1 MWLSDISVT
10 RPVLASVV
18 SLLLIAFGLVTFD
31 RLPLRQYPDIDPPIV
46 SVETG
51 YPGAAANI
59 VETRVTQVIEERIAG
74 VEGIQFIEST
84 SSDGRSDITIQFRT
98 GRDIEGA
105 TNDVRDRVSGVLDN
119 LPDEATSP
127 EVVKVG
133 ANAET
138 IMWLNLS
145 SDRHS
150 IPELSDYAERYLAD
164 RFSILPGVA
173 RVRIGGGKQ
182 YAMRIWL
189 DRTALA
195 ARGLTAVDVE
205 NALRSENVE
214 LPAGSIESQDR
225 QFTVRVDRTFE
236 VAEDFR
242 NLVLQRGATG
252 YLIRLGDVARVERG
266 SVEDRTFFR
275 GNGIPMVGI
284 GITRQSTANTIEVA
298 QAARTEAER
307 LNENLPDGMEIVRS
321 YDSSV
326 FVSSAINEV
335 YKTLF
340 IAISLVIATIFLFL
354 GSVRAMIIPAVTV
367 PVSITATFILLYVFG
382 FSINLLTLL
391 ALVLAIGLVVDDAIV
406 VLENIH
412 RRIEEYGETP
422 LVAAYKGT
430 REVGF
435 AVVATTAVL
444 IAVFVPIA
452 LLQGDV
458 GRLFS
463 EFALTMASAV
473 VFSSFVAL
481 SLAPML
487 ASKLLRPSGKRAP
500 LVRMVDGVFGI
511 IRFFYRIFLI
521 IVIKL
526 PLLAVGALVA
536 VSISAFWLLD
546 QIPSEYTPTED
557 RSSFFIFVSGPE
569 GATYSFMEE
578 YMDEVERR
586 LMPLVESG
594 EMTRLLVRT
603 PGSFGTT
610 STFNSGFA
618 IVGLAPW
625 GERRPVGEIMGDVRQ
640 RLSGMPGIQAFP
652 IPPRGLGGRS
662 QKPLQFVVGGS
673 SYEELSLWREILLRV
688 IDEDNPGLT
697 EIDWDYNET
706 RPQLRIQIDYD
717 LAAEMGVSV
726 SAIGRTLET
735 MLGQRRV
742 TTYIDDGFEY
752 DVIMAG
758 ERDMQR
764 TPSSLEN
771 IYVRSDRSGELMP
784 LANFISFDEV
794 AASTSLNRYN
804 RVRALTIEADLA
816 PDYSLG
822 EAIDYMEELVRTNL
836 PEHAVIDY
844 KGESLELVTAGGS
857 TMFVFVMGLIV
868 VFLVLAAQFESWVH
882 PFIILLTVP
891 LAMAGGLY
899 GLYLTGNTLNIYSQ
913 IGLVMLVGLA
923 SKNGILIVEFAN
935 QLRGQGKDFD
945 EALIEACLVRLRPIL
960 MTAITTAAGAVP
972 LILAFGAGAESRI
985 VIGVV
990 VFAGVTAATLLT
1002 LFVIPAIYSILAR
1015 RSPVPGSVKA
1025 QLDREA
1031 APIPAPAE

>member
-1 MWLSDISVT
+1 
-10 RPVLASVV
+10 
-18 SLLLIAFGLVTFD
+18 
-31 RLPLRQYPDIDPPIV
+31 
-46 SVETG
+46 
-51 YPGAAANI
+51 
-59 VETRVTQVIEERIAG
+59 
-74 VEGIQFIEST
+74 
-84 SSDGRSDITIQFRT
+84 
-98 GRDIEGA
+98 
-105 TNDVRDRVSGVLDN
+105 
-119 LPDEATSP
+119 
-127 EVVKVG
+127 
-133 ANAET
+133 
-138 IMWLNLS
+138 
-145 SDRHS
+145 
-150 IPELSDYAERYLAD
+150 
-164 RFSILPGVA
+164 
-173 RVRIGGGKQ
+173 
-182 YAMRIWL
+182 
-189 DRTALA
+189 
-195 ARGLTAVDVE
+195 
-205 NALRSENVE
+205 
-214 LPAGSIESQDR
+214 
-225 QFTVRVDRTFE
+225 
-236 VAEDFR
+236 
-242 NLVLQRGATG
+242 
-252 YLIRLGDVARVERG
+252 
-266 SVEDRTFFR
+266 
-275 GNGIPMVGI
+275 
-284 GITRQSTANTIEVA
+284 
-298 QAARTEAER
+298 
-307 LNENLPDGMEIVRS
+307 
-321 YDSSV
+321 
-326 FVSSAINEV
+326 
-335 YKTLF
+335 
-340 IAISLVIATIFLFL
+340 
-354 GSVRAMIIPAVTV
+354 
-367 PVSITATFILLYVFG
+367 
-382 FSINLLTLL
+382 
-391 ALVLAIGLVVDDAIV
+391 
-406 VLENIH
+406 
-412 RRIEEYGETP
+412 
-422 LVAAYKGT
+422 
-430 REVGF
+430 
-435 AVVATTAVL
+435 
-444 IAVFVPIA
+444 
-452 LLQGDV
+452 
-458 GRLFS
+458 
-463 EFALTMASAV
+463 
-473 VFSSFVAL
+473 
-481 SLAPML
+481 
-487 ASKLLRPSGKRAP
+487 
-500 LVRMVDGVFGI
+500 
-511 IRFFYRIFLI
+511 
-521 IVIKL
+521 
-526 PLLAVGALVA
+526 
-536 VSISAFWLLD
+536 VSISAFWLLE

-557 RSSFFIFVSGPE
+557 RSSFFIFVSCPE

-586 LMPLVESG
+586 LLPMVESG

-625 GERRPVGEIMGDVRQ
+625 GERRPVGEIMGEVRQ
-640 RLSGMPGIQAFP
+640 RLSGMPGIQAIP
-652 IPPRGLGGRS
+652 IPPRGIGGRS

-673 SYEELSLWREILLRV
+673 SYEELSLWREILLRA

-697 EIDWDYNET
+697 EIGWDYNET

-771 IYVRSDRSGELMP
+771 IYVRSERSGELMP

-972 LILAFGAGAESRI
+972 LILAVGAGAESRI
-985 VIGVV
+985 VSGVV

-1015 RSPVPGSVKA
+1015 RSPVPGSVKS
-1025 QLDREA
+1025 QLEREA

>member
-10 RPVLASVV
+10 RPVLASVI

-46 SVETG
+46 SVETA

-84 SSDGRSDITIQFRT
+84 SSDGRSEITIQFRT
-98 GRDIEGA
+98 GRDIESA

-138 IMWLNLS
+138 IMWLNLR

-150 IPELSDYAERYLAD
+150 ISELSDYAERYLAD

-189 DRTALA
+189 DRSALA

-236 VAEDFR
+236 TAEDFR
-242 NLVLQRGATG
+242 GLVLQRGETG

-266 SVEDRTFFR
+266 TVEDRTFFR
-275 GNGIPMVGI
+275 GNGVPMVGI

-298 QAARTEAER
+298 RAARTEAER
-307 LNENLPDGMEIVRS
+307 LNENLPDGMAIVRS

-367 PVSITATFILLYVFG
+367 PVSITATFILLNVFG

-586 LMPLVESG
+586 LLPMVESG

-625 GERRPVGEIMGDVRQ
+625 GERRPVGEIMAEVRQ
-640 RLSGMPGIQAFP
+640 RLSSMPGIQAFP
-652 IPPRGLGGRS
+652 IPPRGIGGRS

-673 SYEELSLWREILLRV
+673 SYEELSLWREILLRA

-771 IYVRSDRSGELMP
+771 IYVRSERSGELMP

-1015 RSPVPGSVKA
+1015 RSPVPGSVKS
-1025 QLDREA
+1025 QLEREA